1 MFGICFKIIP
11 LKNAYCKKK
20 KNAYCVFNCIN
31 VYGVG
36 AEQMKQDQQNVA
48 ND

>member
-1 MFGICFKIIP
+1 MFEIYFKII
-11 LKNAYCKKK
+11 LL

-31 VYGVG
+31 VYGAG